1 MEVILTE
8 DVPKLGEMGEVVKVA
23 PGYGR
28 NFLIPKGLALPASAT
43 KKKALEHQK
52 RQIETRKAHERAEA
66 LGVQAKLDGIA
77 VTIPKRVA
85 EEDALYGSV
94 NAREIADVLAQEG
107 FEVEHRFVEVPA
119 KGLDELGIYR
129 IPVKLASGVYA
140 HIMVWVVT
148 V

>member
-8 DVPKLGEMGEVVKVA
+8 DVPKLGEMGEVVSVA

-28 NFLIPKGLALPASAT
+28 NYLIPKGLALPASAT

-52 RQIETRKAHERAEA
+52 RQIETRKEQERAEA
-66 LGVQAKLDGIA
+66 LGIQSQLDGIA
-77 VTIPKRVA
+77 ITIPKRVA

-94 NAREIADVLAQEG
+94 SAREIAEVLATEG
-107 FEVEHRFVEVPA
+107 FEVEHRFIDIPS

-129 IPVKLASGVYA
+129 VPVKLASGVFA
-140 HIMVWVVT
+140 HVMVWVVT